1 MAIVP
6 RLGCLHLNDL
16 NLVATRDAP
25 PREGI
30 EAREALQYLEDSP
43 VLRQPA
49 GPRPPADFAALVK
62 ETLQIRD
69 RSHELDE
76 ERERLRARTA
86 ELEPWGNFVLP
97 EWAREGALRFWFY
110 LVPLRRLE
118 KLAAID
124 LPWRV
129 INRDH
134 RFAYVVVCAA
144 EAPSGIPGAQVALD
158 PRPLSTVRANL
169 TQVEREL
176 EELEYRRIGLTLHV
190 SALRAALDEADDR
203 AARDQAGHAALDR
216 DGVFAVQGWVP
227 QRQTDALRKYAGE
240 RRLALTLSPPGPNEI
255 PPTLLDNAKALE
267 GGEGLVTFYRTPSYR
282 MWDPSKAVF
291 IAFAVFFGMIF
302 SDAGYGL
309 LLGLATIVFWKR
321 LGQAQGG
328 LRGLLVA
335 LVISSV
341 VYGVLVGSYFGVI
354 PAPGTWLGKAHL
366 LNAEDNSLMM

>member
-6 RLGCLHLNDL
+6 LVKATLYGPAAEKDEVLDGLQRLGCLHLNDL

-144 EAPSGIPGAQVALD
+144 EAPRWRSIPV
-158 PRPLSTVRANL
+158 PFPP
-169 TQVEREL
+169 
-176 EELEYRRIGLTLHV
+176 
-190 SALRAALDEADDR
+190 
-203 AARDQAGHAALDR
+203 
-216 DGVFAVQGWVP
+216 FA
-227 QRQTDALRKYAGE
+227 
-240 RRLALTLSPPGPNEI
+240 
-255 PPTLLDNAKALE
+255 PT
-267 GGEGLVTFYRTPSYR
+267 
-282 MWDPSKAVF
+282 
-291 IAFAVFFGMIF
+291 
-302 SDAGYGL
+302 
-309 LLGLATIVFWKR
+309 
-321 LGQAQGG
+321 
-328 LRGLLVA
+328 
-335 LVISSV
+335 
-341 VYGVLVGSYFGVI
+341 
-354 PAPGTWLGKAHL
+354 
-366 LNAEDNSLMM
+366 